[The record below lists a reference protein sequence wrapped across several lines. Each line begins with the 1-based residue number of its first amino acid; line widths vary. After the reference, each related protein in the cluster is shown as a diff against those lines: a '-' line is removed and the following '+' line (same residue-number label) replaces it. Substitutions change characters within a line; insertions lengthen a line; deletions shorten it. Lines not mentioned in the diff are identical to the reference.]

1 MNLGQQ
7 FSAVFNIQAFPRTVL
22 PLPVPPGTGW
32 PGAVPVDLYP
42 LYLAALA
49 VPQFVRLQCQ
59 AACTPALL
67 QTHLIPQHGQAMV
80 LELARFGNIG
90 TVGYT

>member
-1 MNLGQQ
+1 MNWRQQ
-7 FSAVFNIQAFPRTVL
+7 FSEVSNVQAFPSPVL
-22 PLPVPPGTGW
+22 PLPVPAGTGW
-32 PGAVPVDLYP
+32 PGAVPVDLHP
-42 LYLAALA
+42 LYLAAIT

-67 QTHLIPQHGQAMV
+67 QSHLIPQHGQAMV